1 MSITVTIEEAQ
12 TRLKELLAE
21 LSPTEDEVIIAEDGN
36 PVARLLP
43 IKPVHKKRTPGSAAG
58 EIWVAPD
65 FDDPL
70 PDEIIDDFYK

>member
-36 PVARLLP
+36 PIARLLP
-43 IKPVHKKRTPGSAAG
+43 INPVRKKRVPGGAAG

-70 PDEIIDDFYK
+70 PDDIIDDFYK